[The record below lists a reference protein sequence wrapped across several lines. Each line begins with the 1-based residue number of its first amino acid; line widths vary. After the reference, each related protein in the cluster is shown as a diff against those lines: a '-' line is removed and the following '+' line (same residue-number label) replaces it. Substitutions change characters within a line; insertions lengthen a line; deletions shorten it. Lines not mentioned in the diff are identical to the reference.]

1 MSIPMD
7 EEAARKVIERLNFR
21 HEVNGEPLVVAV
33 AQDAD
38 EGKVLMVA
46 YANEEAVFKTLT
58 TGKAHYWS
66 TSREEVWC
74 KGETSGH
81 VQRVKEVR
89 VDCDADAILYLVRQE
104 GGACHKGYRTC
115 FYRRVSPDG
124 DLEIVEEKV
133 FDPESV
139 YGSKLE
145 NR

>member
-1 MSIPMD
+1 LSMPMD
-7 EEAARKVIERLNFR
+7 DEAARKIVERLNFR
-21 HEVNGEPLVVAV
+21 HKVDGEQLVIAV
-33 AQDAD
+33 AQDFD
-38 EGKVLMVA
+38 DGKVLMVA

-66 TSREEVWC
+66 TSKKEVWC

-81 VQRVKEVR
+81 VQQVKEVR
-89 VDCDADAILYLVRQE
+89 VDCGADAVLYLVKQK

-115 FYRRVSPDG
+115 FYRRVSPIG
-124 DLEIVEEKV
+124 NLEVVEERV

>member
-1 MSIPMD
+1 MLPID
-7 EEAARKVIERLNFR
+7 EKAAEKVVRSLNFR
-21 HEVNGEPLVVAV
+21 HEIDGEPLVVAI

-38 EGKVLMVA
+38 DGTVLMTA

-66 TSREEVWC
+66 TSRGEVWC

-81 VQRVKEVR
+81 VQKVKEVR
-89 VDCDADAILYLVRQE
+89 VDCDADAVLYIVEQE

-115 FYRRVSPDG
+115 FYRRVGPDG
-124 DLEIVEEKV
+124 DLEIVEERT

-145 NR
+145 ND

>member
-1 MSIPMD
+1 MSMPMD
-7 EEAARKVIERLNFR
+7 DEAARKIVERLNFR
-21 HEVNGEPLVVAV
+21 HKVDGEQLVIAV
-33 AQDAD
+33 AQDFD
-38 EGKVLMVA
+38 DGKVLMVA

-66 TSREEVWC
+66 TSKKEVWC

-81 VQRVKEVR
+81 VQQVKEVR
-89 VDCDADAILYLVRQE
+89 VDCDADAVLYLVKQK

-115 FYRRVSPDG
+115 FYRRVSPIG
-124 DLEIVEEKV
+124 NLEVVEERV